1 LLFSSYPPK
10 VKIFTAMFYAAES
23 FGRNLVYWNVS
34 SATDMVS
41 MFRNVPRFDH
51 DMCPWA
57 NVLKANNLTTMNVM
71 GMFMN
76 SGCPVD
82 TMVGPFFGEDP
93 RWSLPGPFCHSCE

>member
-1 LLFSSYPPK
+1 LSYTLVPVQ
-10 VKIFTAMFYAAES
+10 VKIFTAMFYQAES

-41 MFRNVPRFDH
+41 MFRNAPRFDH
-51 DMCPWA
+51 DMCQWA
-57 NVLKANNLTTMNVM
+57 DVLKKNNVSSMNLM

-76 SGCPVD
+76 SGCPTD